1 MKYYYDFKFGDKKL
15 SDFGGTI
22 YNSGDSFKRT
32 IGGEPEHITL
42 SIPNK
47 GEIYY
52 GTKLTPLQFEESVY
66 FDRTIKGIEI
76 ANWICGDEE
85 KRFEYIGD
93 NKYCNAVYNGRLEFN
108 IYGDEVECKSLT
120 TIPFICYEGFW
131 RAIETP
137 QTIDSP
143 IINQG
148 YEIVGGNN
156 IISFPSFKIIPTSS
170 SVRFKWND
178 MYIALKDL
186 VINRAYYLDGENG
199 DFYYMNGKKKVFAMP
214 CLYTDDYY
222 TMPTLKPFK
231 VNVLKLLEGSVNQ
244 VIINKNSR
252 IRV

>member
-1 MKYYYDFKFGDKKL
+1 MKYYYDFKFGDKQL
-15 SDFGGTI
+15 SKFGGII
-22 YNSGDSFKRT
+22 YNTNDGFKRT
-32 IGGEPEHITL
+32 IGGNPEHITL

-52 GTKLTPLQFEESVY
+52 GTKLTPLEFEEGVY
-66 FDRTIKGIEI
+66 FEKAIKGMEI

-93 NKYCNAVYNGRLEFN
+93 NKYCNAVYNGKLEFN
-108 IYGDEVECKSLT
+108 IYGNETDYKSLT

-137 QTIDSP
+137 ITVNNP
-143 IINQG
+143 TVNQS
-148 YEIVGGNN
+148 YEIVGDNN

-178 MYIALKDL
+178 MYIVLKDL
-186 VINRAYYLDGENG
+186 VADRTYYLDGENG
-199 DFYYMNGKKKVFAMP
+199 DFYYMNGIEKTFAMP
-214 CLYTDDYY
+214 CFYTDDYY
-222 TMPTLKPFK
+222 TMPTLKPFT
-231 VNVLKLLEGSVNQ
+231 VNVFKLLEGSVSQ

>member
-1 MKYYYDFKFGDKKL
+1 MEYYYDFKFGDKQL
-15 SDFGGTI
+15 SDFGGVI
-22 YNSGDSFKRT
+22 YSSDGFKRK

-42 SIPNK
+42 PIPNK

-52 GTKLTPLQFEESVY
+52 GTKITPLEFEEDVY
-66 FDRTIKGIEI
+66 FEETIEGVEI
-76 ANWICGDEE
+76 ASWICGGEE

-108 IYGDEVECKSLT
+108 IYGDEIECKSLT

-131 RAIETP
+131 RAIESP
-137 QTIDSP
+137 NIIDRP
-143 IINQG
+143 TINQD
-148 YEIVGGNN
+148 YKIVGNNN

-170 SVRFKWND
+170 TIRFKWND

-186 VINRAYYLDGENG
+186 VSDRVYVLDGENG
-199 DFYYMNGKKKVFAMP
+199 DFYYMNGEEKSFAMP

-222 TMPTLKPFK
+222 TMPSLKPFV
-231 VNVLKLLEGSVNQ
+231 VNTFKLLEGNISQ
-244 VIINKNSR
+244 IIINKNSR